1 MTLSEDDSQP
11 DQLLIGGASCL
22 PIAIAGSSAV
32 QTPSL
37 LLALNNI
44 LCTPKIAQNLLFV
57 PKFTRDNSYYFQ
69 PHAFHFS
76 VKGIHI
82 NHELLLG
89 QLEDGLY

>member
-1 MTLSEDDSQP
+1 M
-11 DQLLIGGASCL
+11 